1 MKLPIVVLVGGLGK
15 RLGNK
20 VKNTPKPLIKIN
32 GKPFLE
38 LVLNNLINK
47 GFKEIILCTGYLEN
61 KIIKFLNKKKFEA
74 EIIIS
79 KDGKK
84 LLGTGGAVKKATKK
98 IKKDFILMYGDTFLP
113 IDFKKVENAY
123 FKQKRPALMT
133 IYKNNNKYDK
143 SNVFYNKKTLIYNK
157 EIYDKKMNYIDYGL
171 LILNKKILKNNKK
184 SIFSISSLLEKLSL
198 KNLIT
203 GYPVYKRFYE
213 IGSIEGLKETRK
225 YLKNYEF

>member
-61 KIIKFLNKKKFEA
+61 KIIKFVNKKKFEA

-171 LILNKKILKNNKK
+171 LILNKKVLKNNKK